1 MPSLRNPVGP
11 LPSSIYWRRRVVVL
25 TVLAAVVALLS
36 WLVFGGGGKKTATAG
51 HPGPA
56 QSITPGPTGS
66 SGSGSGGSSDGST
79 TGGPGKGGRPTAG
92 ASATSGGGSVTVT
105 GGGSG
110 GSSSGGSG
118 STVANSA
125 ATMGLPVCSASDLS
139 LSLGSTQQS
148 YNATQWPVFQLQIG
162 NTSGTACRADLGAAS
177 AVAVVST
184 SGNGHVWSSGDCPLN
199 TAAEWYTVPASGST
213 LTANFQWSRTTS
225 APGCTPGAGGAAA
238 DPGTYVVQVSLK
250 GLTAE
255 PSTQFRLAP
264 FGS

>member
-1 MPSLRNPVGP
+1 
-11 LPSSIYWRRRVVVL
+11 
-25 TVLAAVVALLS
+25 
-36 WLVFGGGGKKTATAG
+36 
-51 HPGPA
+51 
-56 QSITPGPTGS
+56 
-66 SGSGSGGSSDGST
+66 
-79 TGGPGKGGRPTAG
+79 
-92 ASATSGGGSVTVT
+92 VT

-110 GSSSGGSG
+110 GSSGGSSGGGTGGG
-118 STVANSA
+118 SPVANSA
-125 ATMGLPVCSASDLS
+125 ATMALPVCSAADLS

-148 YNATQWPVFQLQIG
+148 YDATQWPVFQLQIS

-184 SGNGHVWSSGDCPLN
+184 SGNGHVWSSGDCPAN

-213 LTANFQWSRTTS
+213 VTEDFQWSRTTS

-255 PSTQFRLAP
+255 PSTQFRLAA